1 MFSVYLRRSEP
12 QILLS
17 CVSGSSLVGP
27 WLRLQASIAVGWV
40 RSLVRELRSH
50 IAVWYS
56 QKKVYPFT
64 RAAVTKYH
72 KLGGFNQQKFTVSQF
87 WKSQIKVLP
96 SDGCEERK
104 GLF

>member
-64 RAAVTKYH
+64 LEKGMATHSSIPAWEIPWTEEPGSVYRIA
-72 KLGGFNQQKFTVSQF
+72 
-87 WKSQIKVLP
+87 KSWT
-96 SDGCEERK
+96 
-104 GLF
+104 